1 MGGILT
7 ANRVTTQ
14 ATPAQSRY
22 NSYMVNPSAVRI
34 PSRRLLAAASL
45 LLTALPAHTQQT
57 DGLKARLEAAIPAVL
72 KQTATPSAQIGIV
85 RDGRVIYTGA
95 FGLAQTTP
103 AVPAT
108 PDMPY
113 RVGSVSK
120 QFTAAAV
127 MVLVERGKL
136 RLDDPVSTWFPE
148 FGHSSEITLR
158 MLLNQVSGYSDDYT
172 EDYLTPEM
180 AAPIDPYKLIQEW
193 TAKPL
198 DFAPGTRWQ
207 YSNTNYGL
215 AGLIVQKVAGEPF
228 FQFLRENI
236 LLPAGLT
243 HAIDLDGPSVP
254 AVPVG
259 YIRNGFGPIRPAI
272 QEGKGTV
279 FGAGEL
285 AMPIGDLA
293 KWNAVVLHH
302 QILKPESWQTLQTEY
317 TLPDGKGSGY
327 AMGFFLRVRDGRRLI
342 DHGGEVNGFVSLNT
356 LYPAEGIAIAI
367 LTNAESSTSALTQA
381 VETAVFAPEAK
392 APIPRDPAAEALVK
406 NVIAQ
411 LQQGKLDRSLIAPN
425 LNFYFTDQVIA
436 DYKTSL
442 APLGPIQSIEPLNRS
457 ERGGMTGIFYK
468 VQGTGAPIGVF
479 IYVMND
485 GKLDQFV
492 LEKLN

>member
-1 MGGILT
+1 
-7 ANRVTTQ
+7 
-14 ATPAQSRY
+14 
-22 NSYMVNPSAVRI
+22 MVNLSIFRVPALAAF
-34 PSRRLLAAASL
+34 LLAPC
-45 LLTALPAHTQQT
+45 PAHAQ
-57 DGLKARLEAAIPAVL
+57 DIKARLEATIPAVL
-72 KQTATPSAQIGIV
+72 KQTSTPSAQIGIV
-85 RDGRVIYTGA
+85 KDGVVVYTGA
-95 FGLAQTTP
+95 FGLAQTSP
-103 AVPAT
+103 AIPSST
-108 PDMPY
+108 DMPY

-127 MVLVERGKL
+127 MILAERGKL
-136 RLDDPVSTWFPE
+136 KLDDPVSTWFPE
-148 FGHSSEITLR
+148 LGHSHDITLR
-158 MLLNQVSGYSDDYT
+158 QLLNQVSGYSDDYT

-228 FQFLRENI
+228 FAFLRKNI
-236 LLPAGLT
+236 LDPAGLT
-243 HAIDLDGPSVP
+243 HAIDLDGPQVP

-259 YIRNGFGPIRPAI
+259 YIRNGFGPMRSAI

-293 KWNAVVLHH
+293 RWNAVVLHH
-302 QILKPESWQTLQTEY
+302 QVLKPESWQTMQTEY

-327 AMGFFLRVRDGRRLI
+327 GMGFFLHVRDGRRII
-342 DHGGEVNGFVSLNT
+342 DHSGEVNGFVSLNT
-356 LYPAEGIAIAI
+356 LYPAQGVAIAI
-367 LTNAESSTSALTQA
+367 LTNAESSTAELTKA
-381 VETAVFAPEAK
+381 VEAAVFAPEVSANAK
-392 APIPRDPAAEALVK
+392 AAIPRDPASETLVK
-406 NVIAQ
+406 SVIAQ
-411 LQQGKLDRSLIAPN
+411 LQQGKLDRSMIAPN

-436 DYKTSL
+436 DYKLSL
-442 APLGPIQSIEPLNRS
+442 APLGPIKTIEPLNRS

-468 VQGTGAPIGVF
+468 VQGTGDPIGIF
-479 IYVMND
+479 TYIMKD

-492 LEKLN
+492 LERLN

>member
-1 MGGILT
+1 MT
-7 ANRVTTQ
+7 RD
-14 ATPAQSRY
+14 
-22 NSYMVNPSAVRI
+22 
-34 PSRRLLAAASL
+34 LLAAVL
-45 LLTALPAHTQQT
+45 LLATLPSAAQLSPDTRAT
-57 DGLKARLEAAIPAVL
+57 LEANVRAALV
-72 KQTATPSAQIGIV
+72 QTGTPSAQIGIV
-85 RDGRVIYTGA
+85 MDGEVVYTGS
-95 FGLAQTTP
+95 FGLAQTSP
-103 AVPAT
+103 AIPAS

-136 RLDDPVSTWFPE
+136 KLDDPVSTWFPE
-148 FGHSSEITLR
+148 LGHAREITLR

-180 AAPIDPYKLIQEW
+180 AAPIDPYALIKEW

-228 FQFLRENI
+228 FQFLRANI

-259 YIRNGFGPIRPAI
+259 YVRNGFGPMRPAI

-279 FGAGEL
+279 FAAGEL
-285 AMPIGDLA
+285 AMPIADLA
-293 KWNAVVLHH
+293 KWNAVVLHR
-302 QILKPESWQTLQTEY
+302 QILSPTSWQTMQSEY
-317 TLPDGKGSGY
+317 QLPNGSGSGY
-327 AMGFFLRVRDGRRLI
+327 GMGFFLRARDGRRIL
-342 DHGGEVNGFVSLNT
+342 DHSGEVNGFVSLNA
-356 LYPAEGIAIAI
+356 LYPSDGVAISI
-367 LTNAESSTSALTQA
+367 LTNAETTTKLIEKA
-381 VETAVFAPEAK
+381 VESAVFT
-392 APIPRDPAAEALVK
+392 PRAHAAVAHDPATEATVK
-406 NVIAQ
+406 AVIVQ
-411 LQQGKLDRSLIAPN
+411 LQQGRLNRTMIAPN

-436 DYKTSL
+436 DYKASL
-442 APLGPIQSIEPLNRS
+442 APLGVIKTIEPLDRS
-457 ERGGMTGIFYK
+457 ERGGMTGIVYK
-468 VQGTGAPIGVF
+468 VQGEGAPIGIFV
-479 IYVMND
+479 YVMKD
-485 GKLDQFV
+485 GTLDQFL

>member
-1 MGGILT
+1 MIE
-7 ANRVTTQ
+7 NSNSSQTTTRYNITMPRSLQ
-14 ATPAQSRY
+14 ATALLLATLPA
-22 NSYMVNPSAVRI
+22 
-34 PSRRLLAAASL
+34 LLAANAQLSPATVATL
-45 LLTALPAHTQQT
+45 ESSVRAALAQT
-57 DGLKARLEAAIPAVL
+57 G
-72 KQTATPSAQIGIV
+72 TPSAQIGIV
-85 RDGRVIYTGA
+85 MDGVVVYTGA
-95 FGLAQTTP
+95 FGLAQTSP
-103 AVPAT
+103 AIAST

-148 FGHSSEITLR
+148 FGHAHEITLR

-180 AAPIDPYKLIQEW
+180 AAPIDPYALIEEW

-198 DFAPGTRWQ
+198 DFPPGTRWQ

-228 FQFLRENI
+228 FQFLRTNI

-243 HAIDLDGPSVP
+243 HAIDLDGPAVP
-254 AVPVG
+254 ALPVG
-259 YIRNGFGPIRPAI
+259 YIRNGFGPMRPAI

-285 AMPIGDLA
+285 AMPIADLA
-293 KWNAVVLHH
+293 RWNTVVLHR
-302 QILKPESWQTLQTEY
+302 QVLKPTSWQTMQSEFQ
-317 TLPDGKGSGY
+317 LPNGHGSGY
-327 AMGFFLRVRDGRRLI
+327 GMGFFLRARGGRRVI
-342 DHGGEVNGFVSLNT
+342 DHSGEVNGFVTLNA
-356 LYPAEGIAIAI
+356 LYPDDGVAISI
-367 LTNAESSTSALTQA
+367 LTNAETSTGPLVKA
-381 VETAVFAPEAK
+381 VESAVFAPQAK
-392 APIPRDPAAEALVK
+392 ASIAPDPATEATVK
-406 NVIAQ
+406 AVIAQ
-411 LQQGKLDRSLIAPN
+411 LQQGRLDRSLIAPN

-442 APLGPIQSIEPLNRS
+442 APLGPIRSIEPLTHS
-457 ERGGMTGIFYK
+457 ERGGMTGIVYK
-468 VQGTGAPIGVF
+468 VQGTGDPIGVF
-479 IYVMND
+479 VYVMKD
-485 GKLDQFV
+485 GKLDQFL